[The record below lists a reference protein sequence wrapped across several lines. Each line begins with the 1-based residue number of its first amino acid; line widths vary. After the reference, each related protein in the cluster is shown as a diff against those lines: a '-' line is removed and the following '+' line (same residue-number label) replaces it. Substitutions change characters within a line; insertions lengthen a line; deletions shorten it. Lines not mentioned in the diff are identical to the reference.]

1 MLPHTSSLERQSSFC
16 KASAGM
22 LNNSSSSG
30 TCESHVWK
38 APDGIWLCPVTT
50 LMTMVLMMPIMMT
63 MMMMMI
69 MVEMSWWMYGGDV
82 KNKSS
87 PRSLTLPPGLLP
99 EAFELSARVAQAP
112 PRVRSAPCSPAQNHM
127 NILQVNKWTGE
138 QVNIEAGEHST
149 GEQVQSKWTSSSPS
163 HEVSSIFTCAG
174 FYEHL
179 SRWTGQHQSGWL
191 SIISWYTGVIYHTD
205 YIHW

>member
-50 LMTMVLMMPIMMT
+50 LMTMVLMMPIMM
-63 MMMMMI
+63 MMMI

-87 PRSLTLPPGLLP
+87 PQSLTLPPGLLP

-112 PRVRSAPCSPAQNHM
+112 PRVRSAPCSPVQNHM
-127 NILQVNKWTGE
+127 NILQVNRWTGE
-138 QVNIEAGEHST
+138 QVNIEAGEH
-149 GEQVQSKWTSSSPS
+149 QN
-163 HEVSSIFTCAG
+163 
-174 FYEHL
+174 
-179 SRWTGQHQSGWL
+179 RWKSE
-191 SIISWYTGVIYHTD
+191 
-205 YIHW
+205 